1 MKAIIYC
8 PSKSAMQ
15 SGFKNSKK
23 WLIQSEDKEKYIEPF
38 AGWTG
43 SENTEQQITL
53 SFNTKEE
60 AINFA
65 KSQSWE
71 YEVIERQERKIN
83 PKSYIDNFK

>member
-23 WLIQSEDKEKYIEPF
+23 WLIRSEDKEKYIEPF

-65 KSQSWE
+65 KSQSWK